1 MKNKIKNYKS
11 IFLMFTWRNL
21 KYNQKISKYYLK
33 NILKLLKDKLLYNIL
48 IKRKVTLYFC
58 LHHMIEQ
65 YKPLFKMN
73 KFIKYIKQEQIIDCL
88 SMSDLI
94 ITDFSS
100 IIFDIMAKKKPYII
114 FIPDSEDPNISYIY
128 DENYYNIINCLKN
141 GTINFENRFFKVSD
155 TIEKIIFYIN
165 HNFTLESKMKKFYS
179 KFNLM
184 GGNNTKDLINYLKHL
199 N

>member
-1 MKNKIKNYKS
+1 
-11 IFLMFTWRNL
+11 
-21 KYNQKISKYYLK
+21 
-33 NILKLLKDKLLYNIL
+33 
-48 IKRKVTLYFC
+48 
-58 LHHMIEQ
+58 MIEQ